1 MFLYFYPSLN
11 NLKIKNKNFKK
22 NSFVLSQY
30 KSELKK
36 FKKPTEEEKLL
47 WKKIEEKINSKKII
61 LKSEKAYLS
70 LLSKYIK
77 ILKIILAK
85 DYDDFLLN
93 LDDKNIKIT
102 QTLKDN
108 SDLKEYF
115 KNIKNLS
122 SVKSRSQ
129 ETTSFVAYQQNMG
142 NHKKKE
148 KKSVII
154 NLFFISN
161 IEKTSNL
168 LYKLTKEF
176 PNLNIDKIT
185 IMRKDKKTFYLIAL
199 KLNIK
204 KVYNNVKK

>member
-122 SVKSRSQ
+122 SVKSHSQ

-142 NHKKKE
+142 NYKKKE